1 LNSQQLKEF
10 ETNVPDFLGKECFL
24 VDPAQLVY
32 DKNNSQIRANGHVA
46 SKYGDYAELLKKGVN
61 FPPISVRRMPNGKW
75 QLKEGCTR
83 AGGAALAGMKVLAT
97 DYQDRVLGWGA
108 PEWED
113 FQAQANDHP
122 NASPNTIA
130 DIEHFIDRQVKNG
143 NLEMKLGYKYDG
155 NEERFVEEAAKH
167 YRKEIYKNC
176 GKDLDFFRRKVK
188 KALLGKVRSNYENYS
203 KEGAMDFYRAVTGFA
218 GARAGD
224 VSNGEVV
231 YTFKQANHT
240 SPAMVGHVAS
250 KLMDN
255 PGIKVTIIYHVGDL
269 VGKDDKKIKAER
281 LKIESWFD
289 KVNSHYGWFDAL
301 YFLPQIKQGPNKEN
315 LYKLIKSR

>member
-1 LNSQQLKEF
+1 MNAQQLEEF
-10 ETNVPDFLGKECFL
+10 EKQIPNFLTKECFL
-24 VDPAQLVY
+24 VDPGQLEY
-32 DKNNSQIRANGHVA
+32 DKNNSQIRANGHVTT
-46 SKYGDYAELLKKGVN
+46 KFGDYAELFRKGVD
-61 FPPISVRRMPNGKW
+61 FPPISVRKMADGKFE
-75 QLKEGCTR
+75 LKEGCTR
-83 AGGAALAGMKVLAT
+83 AGGAAMAGVQVLAT

-122 NASPNTIA
+122 NSSPNTIA

-143 NLEMKLGYKYDG
+143 NLDMKLGYKYGG
-155 NEERFVEEAAKH
+155 NEEKYVEEGAKH
-167 YRKEIYKNC
+167 YREDIYKNC
-176 GKDLDFFRRKVK
+176 GKDLDFFRRRMR

-203 KEGAMDFYRAVTGFA
+203 KGEVMDFYRAATGFA
-218 GARAGD
+218 GTGAGD

-269 VGKDDKKIKAER
+269 VGKDDNKIKDER